1 MKKMMAISVASAMLL
16 TMGTAAAA
24 DIQMGLVSEEK
35 LSWPQD
41 FGFGQQL
48 VVLRGEEAIEQEMDK
63 AMELQPQDE
72 IYIPLYYTTAEG
84 ESITVGASKEQM
96 SGHVPY
102 TGEIDK
108 NWKLNLVDRSKQLI
122 EDAQFYRASSKDPGL
137 VKGAMYI
144 KATTVPTYNS
154 LEELEFELGVYL
166 SERYSKNKTEQL
178 SLNGR
183 LSNPKSE
190 KPVDFEWENNVFE
203 KAVWEVAEEEDGT
216 ATFNFGDDAYYTV
229 RMFGGDKVMLE
240 FDRTYDKELAD
251 RYAEDLYFYNFR
263 GDLDTFSATG
273 TLTIPVEQPMYLYQ
287 VVKGELEA
295 VDAVYNEEE
304 QAMQLKTKSLGNYV
318 LTEEKLEILRDA
330 DAIFREE
337 MALAGLDRTTSQ
349 YFAVLTS
356 VRSVGVMGDERTYD
370 YAVALRAVT
379 TTDFMTAESY
389 DMPWS
394 VLGTVTS
401 RIVNEV
407 KHVNRV
413 FYDCTGK
420 PPATIE
426 LE

>member
-295 VDAVYNEEE
+295 VDAVYNEEG

-318 LTEEKLEILRDA
+318 LTEEKLEIAAKPQQKPQTAPQQENALPQENAGNGVMQENSSNDYLSGGDKGNPDTGA
-330 DAIFREE
+330 QDLSAV
-337 MALAGLDRTTSQ
+337 MAALAVVSLAGGLT
-349 YFAVLTS
+349 L
-356 VRSVGVMGDERTYD
+356 
-370 YAVALRAVT
+370 L
-379 TTDFMTAESY
+379 
-389 DMPWS
+389 
-394 VLGTVTS
+394 
-401 RIVNEV
+401 
-407 KHVNRV
+407 K
-413 FYDCTGK
+413 GK
-420 PPATIE
+420 NK
-426 LE
+426 

>member
-35 LSWPQD
+35 LNWPQD

-108 NWKLNLVDRSKQLI
+108 NWKLNLVDRSKQLV

-166 SERYSKNKTEQL
+166 SERYSKNKTEQI

-216 ATFNFGDDAYYTV
+216 ATFKYGDDAY
-229 RMFGGDKVMLE
+229 
-240 FDRTYDKELAD
+240 
-251 RYAEDLYFYNFR
+251 
-263 GDLDTFSATG
+263 
-273 TLTIPVEQPMYLYQ
+273 
-287 VVKGELEA
+287 
-295 VDAVYNEEE
+295 
-304 QAMQLKTKSLGNYV
+304 
-318 LTEEKLEILRDA
+318 
-330 DAIFREE
+330 
-337 MALAGLDRTTSQ
+337 
-349 YFAVLTS
+349 
-356 VRSVGVMGDERTYD
+356 
-370 YAVALRAVT
+370 
-379 TTDFMTAESY
+379 
-389 DMPWS
+389 
-394 VLGTVTS
+394 
-401 RIVNEV
+401 
-407 KHVNRV
+407 
-413 FYDCTGK
+413 
-420 PPATIE
+420 
-426 LE
+426 